1 MAYVY
6 EPPAVRPMIP
16 SLFAIR
22 RVVRETDDTFTIEL
36 RAVNSG
42 SEIIFQPG
50 QFNMVYV
57 HGAGEIP
64 ISISGNPASL
74 DTLVHTT
81 RAVGA
86 VTKVMDR
93 LRRGDIVGIRGPYGV
108 PWPVDEARGMDV
120 VLVAGGIG
128 LAPIRPVI
136 YALLARRE
144 LYGKVVLLYGTRGP
158 DDILFRN
165 ELEEW
170 RSRFDFD
177 VFLTVDRAA
186 GGWKGNVGVVPALIA
201 KAPFDPSNTVAM
213 ICGPEIMMRF
223 STMELAKRGVTPKA
237 MYVSMERSMK
247 CGIGLCGH
255 CQFGPAFVCKDG
267 PVFAYTRV
275 KHLLGIWEI

>member
-1 MAYVY
+1 
-6 EPPAVRPMIP
+6 MIP

-42 SEIIFQPG
+42 NDVIFQPG

-64 ISISGNPASL
+64 ISISGNPSSL

-81 RAVGA
+81 RAVGS

-93 LRRGDIVGIRGPYGV
+93 LRRGDIVGVRGPYGV
-108 PWPVDEARGMDV
+108 PWPVDDARGMDV

-128 LAPIRPVI
+128 LAPIRPVV

-158 DDILFRN
+158 DDILFRD

-223 STMELAKRGVTPKA
+223 STMELAKRGVAPDA

-255 CQFGPAFVCKDG
+255 CQFGPVFVCKDG